1 MEKVYRCFPLSAGV
15 EAGNVKSLL
24 FPMLIYLAACAILRV
39 LTVVLGWI
47 PLVGWLLELLF
58 SLLGI
63 YCVAGILLCI
73 WRFVQ
78 RG

>member
-1 MEKVYRCFPLSAGV
+1 MNKLYAWFPLSASVLPGQL
-15 EAGNVKSLL
+15 KTLITSLV
-24 FPMLIYLAACAILRV
+24 IYLLASAV
-39 LTVVLGWI
+39 LCVLNLVLGWI